1 MYVRGLSGEK
11 KNQNSYSRETEPVEQ
26 NKKGYL
32 LHWNPPPPPTQKV
45 CYSGPPLKCATMEPL
60 TLLCHRPPT
69 YTMSIVG

>member
-32 LHWNPPPPPTQKV
+32 LHWTHTHQDRKSASVAIPLNLLQWNLSPCYAIDPPPIQCP
-45 CYSGPPLKCATMEPL
+45 
-60 TLLCHRPPT
+60 
-69 YTMSIVG
+69 